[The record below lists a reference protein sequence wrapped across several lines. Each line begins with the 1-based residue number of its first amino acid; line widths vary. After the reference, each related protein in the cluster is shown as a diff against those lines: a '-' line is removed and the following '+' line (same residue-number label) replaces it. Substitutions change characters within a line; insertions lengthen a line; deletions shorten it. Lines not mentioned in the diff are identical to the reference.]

1 MPKQWCIWLAVF
13 AAVVLIVRAQVRA
26 QARQVALDLRFFEA
40 EKRYSQGGREGQGT
54 SHA

>member
-1 MPKQWCIWLAVF
+1 MPKHWCIWLALF
-13 AAVVLIVRAQVRA
+13 IAGVLIVRAEARA
-26 QARQVALDLRFFEA
+26 QAQQVALDLRFFEA